1 MHSSKSVQIYKY
13 YEKSNA
19 SHCIKS
25 SFKSLRNGSSRTTSS
40 LKAVQNQNV
49 RLNQRWRVASGAFKP
64 FYFIVCI
71 TLQCIWIVAVLSL
84 ISCSSVLKSSNLKH
98 FSQSS
103 FFRSS
108 YQFFTCDENEN
119 DCCNHRKRLVRVAC
133 MLPWWQLYLNWMAFS
148 VCFRKSLVELRVTA
162 HHQAVM
168 HVQESFLA
176 PIKSKMLWL
185 TGSISNLSLTDGHL
199 K

>member
-13 YEKSNA
+13 HEKSNA
-19 SHCIKS
+19 SHCNKS

-71 TLQCIWIVAVLSL
+71 TLQCIWIVAILSL
-84 ISCSSVLKSSNLKH
+84 ISCTSILKSSNLKH

-103 FFRSS
+103 YFRTS
-108 YQFFTCDENEN
+108 YQFFTCDENAE
-119 DCCNHRKRLVRVAC
+119 RLLQPQKETGQSGVHAAVVTT
-133 MLPWWQLYLNWMAFS
+133 LS
-148 VCFRKSLVELRVTA
+148 ELDGIFCLLQQEFGRTLCHSSPLGSDARSRVTLCTNKKQNA
-162 HHQAVM
+162 LADRLQ
-168 HVQESFLA
+168 QSFK
-176 PIKSKMLWL
+176 P
-185 TGSISNLSLTDGHL
+185 N
-199 K
+199 